1 MTLGVVGLG
10 LIGGSFTKAYKEAG
24 HRVLGF
30 DTDKTILG
38 FTILEGAVDEEL
50 TSDNMKECDL
60 LLITTYINAAAEW
73 FKENA
78 PYIDKHTVVID
89 CLGVKKNICELGFKL
104 AKQYG
109 FTYVGGHPM
118 AGTQYAGFKH
128 SRANMFKGAPMVLV
142 PPVYDDMQF
151 LDNIKQLLAPAGFGK
166 LSVTTAEEHDRMI
179 GFTSQMAHIVS
190 NAYIKSPT
198 AGSHK
203 GFSAGSYKDLT
214 RVARLNPKMWA
225 ELFMDNRE
233 NVIKEIDWM
242 LGFLQEYR
250 DAITDD
256 DEERLVRILDEGS
269 QKKLHW
275 TAENNMR

>member
-1 MTLGVVGLG
+1 MNVGIVGLG
-10 LIGGSFTKAYKEAG
+10 LIGGSFAKAYKEAG
-24 HRVLGF
+24 HRILGA

-38 FTILEGAVDEEL
+38 FTILEGAVDAEL
-50 TSDNMKECDL
+50 NDENIKECDL
-60 LLITTYINAAAEW
+60 LLITTYIHAAEEW
-73 FKENA
+73 LKAKA
-78 PYIDKHTVVID
+78 PVIDKHTVVID
-89 CLGVKKNICELGFKL
+89 CLGVKENICRTGFELAEK
-104 AKQYG
+104 YG
-109 FTYVGGHPM
+109 FIYVGGHPM

-128 SRANMFKGAPMVLV
+128 SKATMFKGAPMVLV
-142 PPVYDDMQF
+142 PPVYDDIEF
-151 LDNIKQLLAPAGFGK
+151 LDNIKKLLEPAGFGR

-179 GFTSQMAHIVS
+179 AFTSQMAHIVS

-242 LGFLQEYR
+242 VGFLNEYK
-250 DAITDD
+250 DAIIND

-269 QKKLHW
+269 KKKIALDG
-275 TAENNMR
+275 

>member
-1 MTLGVVGLG
+1 MNVGIVGLG
-10 LIGGSFTKAYKEAG
+10 LIGGSFAKAYKEAG
-24 HRVLGF
+24 HRILGA

-38 FTILEGAVDEEL
+38 FTILEGAVDAEL
-50 TSDNMKECDL
+50 NDENIKECDL
-60 LLITTYINAAAEW
+60 LLITTYIHAAEEW
-73 FKENA
+73 LKAKA
-78 PYIDKHTVVID
+78 PVIDKHTVVID
-89 CLGVKKNICELGFKL
+89 CLGVKENICRTGFELAEK
-104 AKQYG
+104 YG

-128 SRANMFKGAPMVLV
+128 SKATMFKGAPMVLV
-142 PPVYDDMQF
+142 PPVYDDIEF
-151 LDNIKQLLAPAGFGK
+151 LDNIKKLLEPAGFGR

-179 GFTSQMAHIVS
+179 AFTSQMAHIVS

-242 LGFLQEYR
+242 VGFLNEYK
-250 DAITDD
+250 DAIIND

-269 QKKLHW
+269 KKKIALDG
-275 TAENNMR
+275 

>member
-24 HRVLGF
+24 HRVIGF

-50 TSDNMKECDL
+50 TRDNMKECDL

-89 CLGVKKNICELGFKL
+89 CLGVKKNICEIGFKL

-269 QKKLHW
+269 QKKIALDG
-275 TAENNMR
+275 

>member
-269 QKKLHW
+269 QKKIALDG
-275 TAENNMR
+275 